1 MARFSTGA
9 TSTNGGTAARP
20 IGSIYA
26 AAATRFVLREVGIFN
41 TTDVAAAFRLAR
53 LTAQGTPG
61 TGLTEEEHDLDL
73 SPPLC
78 TAFNSHSADATVG
91 NDLGYRV
98 QLGAAKGSG
107 IVFTFGADGIRGAIG
122 TANGVG
128 IIPIGTGQVCEFY
141 FVWDE

>member
-1 MARFSTGA
+1 MARFSAGA

-26 AAATRFVLREVGIFN
+26 AASSAFILREIGIFN
-41 TTDVAAAFRLAR
+41 TTDVACAFRLAR

-61 TGLTEEEHDLDL
+61 TGLTEEEHDANM

-78 TAFNSHSADATVG
+78 TTFNSHSADATVG
-91 NDLGYRV
+91 NDLGYRA

-107 IVFTFGADGIRGAIG
+107 VVWTFGGDGIRGGTG

-141 FVWDE
+141 LVWEE

>member
-1 MARFSTGA
+1 MARFSAGA

-20 IGSIYA
+20 IGSIYS
-26 AAATRFVLREVGIFN
+26 AAATRGTIREIGLFN
-41 TTDVAAAFRLAR
+41 TTDVAAAFRIVR

-61 TGLTEEEHDLDL
+61 TGLTEDEQDPDA

-91 NDLGYRV
+91 NDTGYRV

-107 IVFTFGADGIRGAIG
+107 IVFTFGASGLVMVVG
-122 TANGVG
+122 TANGIG
-128 IIPIGTGQVCEFY
+128 ILPIGTGQVCEFY